1 MRRSWLAVAAAM
13 FCCGWGG
20 NQFTPLLVMYRESA
34 GYSVLTV
41 DEFLGAYVVGL
52 APALLVVGALSD
64 RFGRRPLTVAAVICS
79 VLASGLLA
87 LGEAG
92 PVPIFLG
99 RFVTGVAVAIA
110 MAVGTTWTKELSEPP
125 FDTVAKPGAGARRP
139 ALALTLGFGLG
150 AGVAG
155 VLAQW
160 GPWPMVTPYLV
171 HVVLTAAVIPL
182 LLRCPETRPR
192 AAGGVVDRAGASR
205 FGVPAA
211 RHPRFLRVV
220 LPMAPWI
227 FGAAGVAYATMPQV
241 VGGRLGHWDL
251 AYSTLLTV
259 CTLGAGAAVQ
269 PIAKRLDRLTDARA
283 VVVSMIIMSCGLGI
297 SVVGAYLRSPWMAL
311 AAAVVLGCAYGI
323 AVVSGLLEIQRITP
337 PAELAGITG
346 VYYALAYVGFLLP
359 TMLAALS
366 GLASYPVMLGAL
378 ALIALAGT
386 AVIASSTKA
395 HLPVIARAA
404 DEPETVAG

>member
-1 MRRSWLAVAAAM
+1 LRRSWLAVAAAM

-52 APALLVVGALSD
+52 APALLVVGALSN
-64 RFGRRPLTVAAVICS
+64 RYGRRPLTVAAVIFS

-125 FDTVAKPGAGARRP
+125 FDTVAKPGAGARRS

-160 GPWPMVTPYLV
+160 GPWPMVTPYVV

-182 LLRCPETRPR
+182 LLRCPETRPP
-192 AAGGVVDRAGASR
+192 AVGGVVGTGASR
-205 FGVPAA
+205 FSVPTA
-211 RHPRFLRVV
+211 RHPRFLRVI
-220 LPMAPWI
+220 LPMAPWV

-269 PIAKRLDRLTDARA
+269 PIAKRLDRVTDARA
-283 VVVSMIIMSCGLGI
+283 VVISMIIMSCGLGI
-297 SVVGAYLRSPWMAL
+297 SVVGAYLRSPWLAL

-337 PAELAGITG
+337 AAELAGITG

-359 TMLAALS
+359 TVLAALS

-386 AVIASSTKA
+386 AVIASSTRA
-395 HLPVIARAA
+395 HLPLLAT
-404 DEPETVAG
+404 DEPETVTG

>member
-52 APALLVVGALSD
+52 APALLVVGALSN
-64 RFGRRPLTVAAVICS
+64 RYGRRPLTVAAVIFS

-160 GPWPMVTPYLV
+160 GPWPMVTPYVV
-171 HVVLTAAVIPL
+171 HVVLTATVIPL

-192 AAGGVVDRAGASR
+192 AVGGVVGTGASR
-205 FGVPAA
+205 FSVPTA

-220 LPMAPWI
+220 LPMAPWV

-269 PIAKRLDRLTDARA
+269 PIAKRLDRVTDARA
-283 VVVSMIIMSCGLGI
+283 VVISMIIMSCGLGI
-297 SVVGAYLRSPWMAL
+297 SVVGAYLRSPWLAL
-311 AAAVVLGCAYGI
+311 VAAVVLGCAYGI

-337 PAELAGITG
+337 AAELAGITG

-359 TMLAALS
+359 TVLAALS

-378 ALIALAGT
+378 ALIALTGT
-386 AVIASSTKA
+386 AVIASSTRA
-395 HLPVIARAA
+395 HLPVVVPATDAA
-404 DEPETVAG
+404 ETVPG